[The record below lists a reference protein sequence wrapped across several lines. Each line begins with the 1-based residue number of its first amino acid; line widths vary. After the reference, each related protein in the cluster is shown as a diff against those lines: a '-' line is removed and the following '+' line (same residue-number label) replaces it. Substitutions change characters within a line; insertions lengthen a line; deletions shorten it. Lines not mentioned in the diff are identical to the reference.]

1 MSCNGSAQA
10 SETPFNMADY
20 VNFDFEAPRQSIVVA
35 SETSMAE
42 SVQRISVDNTYTGA
56 VDEVDTDF
64 TELFQLPDGSNALGN
79 GVTATPAPLEGCGNP
94 NTSEAPIAAV
104 ASLDSFPAF
113 KQMSEDFVYSDAF
126 GTPTDNDARFGDVIT
141 ISPVSEDLGMTN
153 AFQKIVET
161 DVLLDNF
168 AVSRPTAVT
177 RVIDPAASKIPRS
190 PSRWVPNFMQAKTIP
205 QSPASSQVIREPL
218 RFAPLTTEP
227 SRWVLA
233 SPELQQHLNMVYAK
247 EIISYYGS
255 PDPTPVLY
263 VPVKQQYDSPLSED
277 SISPKTVPPQHKSS
291 QTSRLRPEILQ
302 IDPSLLQRNETL
314 PSQQQLSN
322 GMSSPTSPIAD
333 EEAQKIEDPA
343 SAPIKKRVLDANLSD
358 SEPAP
363 KRNKTAQAG
372 PELTVA
378 KDDDSD
384 DDDEPVTTRTRTA
397 RPAPQPTIAKDEE
410 SKGEADD
417 GSVNDAEDE
426 TYDSDASGLS
436 SAPPSPVPPPTPVKQ
451 KSSSTLPPRHSVLKK
466 VRNLRYEQQQE
477 SRRRDQPK
485 KTLNNR
491 RMNQPVIT
499 AKWQRLLEEIQ
510 DTEGFAEAQDHKIE
524 GSVERDFVPSRPVRK
539 GARKNYVGQE

>member
-1 MSCNGSAQA
+1 
-10 SETPFNMADY
+10 MADY
-20 VNFDFEAPRQSIVVA
+20 VNFDFEAPRQSIIVA

-42 SVQRISVDNTYTGA
+42 SVQRIGVDNPYAGA

-79 GVTATPAPLEGCGNP
+79 GVTATPAPSEGCGNP
-94 NTSEAPIAAV
+94 KTSEAPIAAV
-104 ASLDSFPAF
+104 ASVAF

-126 GTPTDNDARFGDVIT
+126 GTPIDNNARFGDVIT

-153 AFQKIVET
+153 SFQTIIET
-161 DVLLDNF
+161 DASLDNA
-168 AVSRPTAVT
+168 AVYRPTAFT
-177 RVIDPAASKIPRS
+177 HVIDPAALKIPRS
-190 PSRWVPNFMQAKTIP
+190 PLRWVPTFMQVKPIS

-233 SPELQQHLNMVYAK
+233 SPELQRHLNVVYAK

-255 PDPTPVLY
+255 PDPKPVLHI
-263 VPVKQQYDSPLSED
+263 PVEQQYGSPLSED
-277 SISPKTVPPQHKSS
+277 SISPKTVPPQHKLS
-291 QTSRLRPEILQ
+291 QTSRPRPEILQ
-302 IDPSLLQRNETL
+302 IDPSLLQRNGTL

-322 GMSSPTSPIAD
+322 GMSSPTSPITD
-333 EEAQKIEDPA
+333 EEAQKTEDLA
-343 SAPIKKRVLDANLSD
+343 SAPIKKRVLDANESD

-363 KRNKTAQAG
+363 KRNKTAQVE
-372 PELTVA
+372 PEPTVA

-397 RPAPQPTIAKDEE
+397 RPAPQPAIAKDEE
-410 SKGEADD
+410 PKDESDEESK
-417 GSVNDAEDE
+417 NDAEDE

-451 KSSSTLPPRHSVLKK
+451 TGSSTLPPGHSVLKK
-466 VRNLRYEQQQE
+466 GHNWPYEQQQE
-477 SRRRDQPK
+477 SRQRDQQR

-491 RMNQPVIT
+491 RMNQPVIK
-499 AKWQRLLEEIQ
+499 AKWQRLLEEMQ

-524 GSVERDFVPSRPVRK
+524 GSVERDIVPSRPVRK
-539 GARKNYVGQE
+539 GARKNFVGQE